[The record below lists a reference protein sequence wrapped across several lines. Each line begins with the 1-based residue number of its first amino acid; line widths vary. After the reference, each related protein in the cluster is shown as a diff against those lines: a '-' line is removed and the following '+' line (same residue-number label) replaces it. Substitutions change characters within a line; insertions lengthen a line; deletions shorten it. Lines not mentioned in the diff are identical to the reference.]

1 MSSNNNMTERDD
13 ILYDVW
19 DWVKTIAVALIITIF
34 IKMFIVD
41 ATKVSG
47 NSMLNTLHN
56 GDILLVDKIGSRF
69 RGYER
74 GDIVILKAPDDPEK
88 LYVKRVIGEKG
99 DTIKLID
106 GDVYVN
112 DEKIT
117 ENYTSINETYPT
129 RELSEWTL
137 GENEYFVMG
146 DNRIPGE
153 SNDSRNFGPIEKE
166 RLVGHAFVRFYPI
179 DRFGLIDHNPYP
191 DKE

>member
-1 MSSNNNMTERDD
+1 MSDNLKNKDS
-13 ILYDVW
+13 ILYDIW
-19 DWVKTIAVALIITIF
+19 DWVKTIGLALIITIF

-47 NSMLNTLHN
+47 KSMLNTLHN

-69 RGYER
+69 RGYKR
-74 GDIVILKAPDDPEK
+74 GDIVILKAPDDPKK
-88 LYVKRVIGEKG
+88 LYVKRIIGEAG
-99 DTIKLID
+99 DTIKIAD
-106 GDVYVN
+106 GKVYLN
-112 DEKIT
+112 NKELK
-117 ENYTSINETYPT
+117 EAYTSINETSPT
-129 RELSEWTL
+129 SDVSEWTL
-137 GENEYFVMG
+137 TEGEYFVMG

-179 DRFGLIDHNPYP
+179 NRLGLIDHNPYS

>member
-1 MSSNNNMTERDD
+1 MSDNLKNKDS
-13 ILYDVW
+13 ILYDIW
-19 DWVKTIAVALIITIF
+19 DWVKTIGLALIITIF

-47 NSMLNTLHN
+47 KSMLNTLHN

-69 RGYER
+69 RGYKR
-74 GDIVILKAPDDPEK
+74 GDIVILKAPDDPKK
-88 LYVKRVIGEKG
+88 LYVKRIIGEAG
-99 DTIKLID
+99 DTIKIAD
-106 GDVYVN
+106 GKVYLN
-112 DEKIT
+112 NEELKET
-117 ENYTSINETYPT
+117 YTSINETSPT
-129 RELSEWTL
+129 SDLSEWTL
-137 GENEYFVMG
+137 TEGEYFVMG

-179 DRFGLIDHNPYP
+179 NRLGLIDHNPYS

>member
-1 MSSNNNMTERDD
+1 MSSNNNMKERDD

-19 DWVKTIAVALIITIF
+19 DWVKTIAIALIITIF

-74 GDIVILKAPDDPEK
+74 GDIVILKAPYDPKK

-146 DNRIPGE
+146 DNRLPGE

-179 DRFGLIDHNPYP
+179 NRFGLIDHNPYP
-191 DKE
+191 DNE

>member
-1 MSSNNNMTERDD
+1 MSDNLKNKDS
-13 ILYDVW
+13 ILYDIW
-19 DWVKTIAVALIITIF
+19 DWVKTIGLALIITIF

-47 NSMLNTLHN
+47 KSMLNTLHN

-69 RGYER
+69 RGYKR
-74 GDIVILKAPDDPEK
+74 GDIVILKAPDDPKK
-88 LYVKRVIGEKG
+88 LYVKRIIGEAG
-99 DTIKLID
+99 DTIKIAD
-106 GDVYVN
+106 GKVYLN
-112 DEKIT
+112 NEELKET
-117 ENYTSINETYPT
+117 YTSINETSPT
-129 RELSEWTL
+129 SDISEWTL
-137 GENEYFVMG
+137 TEGEYFVMG

-179 DRFGLIDHNPYP
+179 NRLGLIDHNPYP